1 MDNIKTPVL
10 FCNGVEIDGGSKY
23 RILGQRFA
31 HPIREEGMF
40 QSAMDAFIA
49 NGEFEWVDNNDVFL
63 LKNIDLG

>member
-1 MDNIKTPVL
+1 MGNIKTPVL
-10 FCNGVEIDGGSKY
+10 FCNGVEIDGGSKF

-31 HPIREEGMF
+31 HPSREEEMF